1 MQKTVYTHT
10 PSGQSWDYRLP
21 KILRWNGKSVM
32 GIIEENMA
40 QFGIIKT
47 VVELPDPP
55 QPESTA
61 PRYSKLALCRV
72 LSQLGLYDS
81 IKAAIVQAGKWDEF
95 LLAQDLAENDPDFV
109 SMKNALIAVYP
120 IDADGILRQCQ
131 IEENRT

>member
-1 MQKTVYTHT
+1 MTKTTYTHT
-10 PSGQSWDYRLP
+10 ASGQSWDYRLP
-21 KILRWNGKSVM
+21 RIICIDGHSIM
-32 GIIEENMA
+32 GITESNMA
-40 QFGIIKT
+40 QFGIVKT
-47 VVELPDPP
+47 VAELPDPP
-55 QPESTA
+55 QPEPTA

>member
-1 MQKTVYTHT
+1 MQKIIYTHT
-10 PSGQSWDYRLP
+10 ASGQAWDWLLP
-21 KILRWNGKSVM
+21 KILYHDGKSIM
-32 GIIEENMA
+32 GITESNMA
-40 QFGIIKT
+40 QFGIVKT

-55 QPESTA
+55 QPDPTA

-120 IDADGILRQCQ
+120 IDAEGILRQCQ
-131 IEENRT
+131 IEEDSP